1 MSDSVRETA
10 DIETSS
16 DGYAARFSGAVGA
29 WMLGVQSG
37 LTLKLLA
44 GSGAKT
50 VLDVGGGHGQLAQP
64 LLEAGYEVTVLGSD
78 ASCSRRIAPLIA
90 SGALNF
96 QTGHVVELPFEDGSF
111 DAAIS
116 FRLLPHCERWETLI
130 GELCRVARKTVVVDY
145 PTSQSFNALGPLFF
159 GAKKKLEGNT
169 RTWRDFRHEEVRHA
183 FESQGFRVVARRG
196 QFFFPMALH
205 RMLKSPALSRCLE
218 AVASFLT
225 LRSSLGSPVILCA
238 ESERGNECQ
247 KNTLLL

>member
-1 MSDSVRETA
+1 MNDSGREMA

-50 VLDVGGGHGQLAQP
+50 VLDVGGGHGQLTGP
-64 LLEAGYEVTVLGSD
+64 LLDAGYQVTVLGSD
-78 ASCSRRIAPLIA
+78 ASCGNRIASHIA
-90 SGALNF
+90 SGAVAF
-96 QTGHVVELPFEDGSF
+96 QTGDVVALPFEDRSF

-116 FRLLPHCERWETLI
+116 FRLLPHCERWAALI
-130 GELCRVARKTVVVDY
+130 RELCRVARTTVVVDY

-169 RTWRDFRHEEVRHA
+169 RAWRDFRHEEVRGA
-183 FESQGFRVVARRG
+183 FEAQGFRVTARRG

-205 RMLKSPALSRCLE
+205 RMLKCPALSRCLE
-218 AVASFLT
+218 AVPSVLT
-225 LRSSLGSPVILCA
+225 LRSRFGSPVILCA
-238 ESERGNECQ
+238 ESEREE
-247 KNTLLL
+247 K